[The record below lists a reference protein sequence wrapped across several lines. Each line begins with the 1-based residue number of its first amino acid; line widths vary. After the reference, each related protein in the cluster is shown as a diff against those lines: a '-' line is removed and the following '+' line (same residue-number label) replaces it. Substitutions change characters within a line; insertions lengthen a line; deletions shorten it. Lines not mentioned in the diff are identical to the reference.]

1 MSRPIPPL
9 NPLRTFEVAARHLS
23 FTRAA
28 EELFVT
34 AAAVSH
40 QIKTLEESLGV
51 VLFARHSKSLE
62 LTKAGAA
69 YLPGIQRAFK
79 QMAEATHQLHLRGN
93 PTTLKIN
100 VPPTFAVKWL
110 IPRMVRFLKE
120 HPEIDLKVST
130 SAKQVDFDREDF
142 NLAVRYGRGVYPGLH
157 AELCLPVEVF
167 PVCSPAL
174 LKGDHPLLV
183 PDDLKYHTLLHDDS
197 VYTDSSNPDWAMWLR
212 HAGVDGVDPT
222 RGPSFWPSHLVINA
236 AIDGLGVAL
245 AKKNWVE
252 KDLEEGRLMRPFD
265 ISLPVEFSY
274 FLVYPESSTG
284 DRLIT
289 TFVDWVRS
297 EVARDNEARAQAA
310 PPPTAP

>member
-51 VLFARHSKSLE
+51 VLFVRQPKSLE
-62 LTKAGAA
+62 LTKAGEA

-93 PTTLKIN
+93 PSTLRIN

-110 IPRMVRFLKE
+110 IPRLVRFLKA
-120 HPEIDLKVST
+120 HPAIDVKVST
-130 SAKQVDFDREDF
+130 SAQSVDFDREGFD
-142 NLAVRYGRGVYPGLH
+142 LAVRYGRGVYPGLR

-167 PVCSPAL
+167 PVCSPVL
-174 LKGDHPLLV
+174 LQGEPPLRV
-183 PDDLKYHTLLHDDS
+183 PADLKHHTLLHDDS
-197 VYTDSSNPDWAMWLR
+197 TYTDVSNPNWAMWLD
-212 HAGVDGVDPT
+212 HAGVEGVDAT

-245 AKKNWVE
+245 AKRNWVE
-252 KDLEEGRLMRPFD
+252 RDIEEGRLVRPFD
-265 ISLPVEFSY
+265 LSLPVEFSY
-274 FLVYPESSTG
+274 FLVYPESRA
-284 DRLIT
+284 DDEMIA
-289 TFVDWVRS
+289 TFVDWVRG
-297 EVARDNEARAQAA
+297 EVAKDNAAR
-310 PPPTAP
+310 TRGGV

>member
-1 MSRPIPPL
+1 MPRPIPPL

-51 VLFARHSKSLE
+51 VLFVRQSKSLV
-62 LTKAGAA
+62 LTKAAEA

-79 QMAEATHQLHLRGN
+79 QMAEATQQLHLRGN

-110 IPRMVRFLKE
+110 IPRLVRFLKA
-120 HPEIDLKVST
+120 HPAIDVKVST
-130 SAKQVDFDREDF
+130 SAQTADFDREDF
-142 NLAVRYGRGVYPGLH
+142 DLAVRYGRGVYPGLH

-174 LKGDHPLLV
+174 LEGEHPLLL
-183 PDDLKYHTLLHDDS
+183 PGDLKHHTLLHDDS
-197 VYTDSSNPDWAMWLR
+197 VYTDVSNPNWAMWLR
-212 HAGVDGVDPT
+212 HAGVEGVDAT

-245 AKKNWVE
+245 AKKNWVG
-252 KDLEEGRLMRPFD
+252 KDLEEGRLVRPFA

-274 FLVYPESSTG
+274 FLVYPESRAD

-289 TFVDWVRS
+289 TFVDWVRR
-297 EVARDNEARAQAA
+297 EVAKD
-310 PPPTAP
+310 TAGPV

>member
-1 MSRPIPPL
+1 MSRQIPPL

-51 VLFARHSKSLE
+51 VLFVRQPKSLE
-62 LTKAGAA
+62 LTKAGEA

-93 PTTLKIN
+93 PSTLRIN

-110 IPRMVRFLKE
+110 IPRLIRFLKE
-120 HPEIDLKVST
+120 YPDIDVKVST
-130 SAKQVDFDREDF
+130 SAQSVDFDREGFD
-142 NLAVRYGRGVYPGLH
+142 LAVRYGRGVYPGLH

-167 PVCSPAL
+167 PVCGPAL
-174 LKGDHPLLV
+174 LKGEHPLLV
-183 PDDLKYHTLLHDDS
+183 PGDLKHHTLLHDDS
-197 VYTDSSNPDWAMWLR
+197 VYTDVSNPNWAMWLR
-212 HAGVDGVDPT
+212 HAGVEGVDAT

-252 KDLEEGRLMRPFD
+252 KVLEERRLVRPFD

-274 FLVYPESSTG
+274 FLVYPESRAD

-297 EVARDNEARAQAA
+297 EVAKDTAARAR
-310 PPPTAP
+310 PGPWLTVP

>member
-51 VLFARHSKSLE
+51 VLFVRQRKSLE
-62 LTKAGAA
+62 LTKAGEA

-93 PTTLKIN
+93 PSILRIN

-110 IPRMVRFLKE
+110 IPRLVRFLKA
-120 HPEIDLKVST
+120 HPAIDVKVST
-130 SAKQVDFDREDF
+130 SAQSVDFDREGFD
-142 NLAVRYGRGVYPGLH
+142 LAVRYGRGVYPGLR

-174 LKGDHPLLV
+174 LQGEHRLRV
-183 PDDLKYHTLLHDDS
+183 PADLKHHTLLHDDS
-197 VYTDSSNPDWAMWLR
+197 TYTDVSNPNWAMWLN
-212 HAGVDGVDPT
+212 HAGVEGVDAT
-222 RGPSFWPSHLVINA
+222 RGPSFSPSHLVINA

-245 AKKNWVE
+245 AKRNWVE
-252 KDLEEGRLMRPFD
+252 KDIEEGRLVRPFD

-274 FLVYPESSTG
+274 FLVYPESRA
-284 DRLIT
+284 DDQMIA
-289 TFVDWVRS
+289 TFVDWVRG
-297 EVARDNEARAQAA
+297 EVAKDKAARKRGSD
-310 PPPTAP
+310 

>member
-51 VLFARHSKSLE
+51 VLFVRQPKSLE
-62 LTKAGAA
+62 LTKAGEA

-93 PTTLKIN
+93 PSTLRIN

-110 IPRMVRFLKE
+110 IPRLVRFLKA
-120 HPEIDLKVST
+120 HPAIDVKVST
-130 SAKQVDFDREDF
+130 SAQSVDFDREGFD
-142 NLAVRYGRGVYPGLH
+142 LAVRYGRGVYPGLR

-174 LKGDHPLLV
+174 LQGEPPLRV
-183 PDDLKYHTLLHDDS
+183 PADLKHHTLLHDDS
-197 VYTDSSNPDWAMWLR
+197 TYTDVSNPNWAMWLD
-212 HAGVDGVDPT
+212 HAGVEGVDAT

-245 AKKNWVE
+245 AKRNWVE
-252 KDLEEGRLMRPFD
+252 RDIEEGRLVRPFD
-265 ISLPVEFSY
+265 LSLPVEFSY
-274 FLVYPESSTG
+274 FLVYPESRA
-284 DRLIT
+284 DDEMIA
-289 TFVDWVRS
+289 TFVDWVRG
-297 EVARDNEARAQAA
+297 EVAKDNAAR
-310 PPPTAP
+310 TRGGV

>member
-51 VLFARHSKSLE
+51 VLFVRQPKSLE
-62 LTKAGAA
+62 LTKAGEA

-93 PTTLKIN
+93 PSTLRIN

-110 IPRMVRFLKE
+110 IPRLVRFLKA
-120 HPEIDLKVST
+120 HPAIDVKVST
-130 SAKQVDFDREDF
+130 SAQSVDFDREGFD
-142 NLAVRYGRGVYPGLH
+142 LAVRYGRGVYPGLR

-167 PVCSPAL
+167 PVCSPVL
-174 LKGDHPLLV
+174 LQGEPPLRV
-183 PDDLKYHTLLHDDS
+183 PADLKHHTLLHDDS
-197 VYTDSSNPDWAMWLR
+197 TYTDVSNPNWAMWLD
-212 HAGVDGVDPT
+212 HAGVEGVDAT

-245 AKKNWVE
+245 AKRNWV
-252 KDLEEGRLMRPFD
+252 DRDIEEGRLVRPFD
-265 ISLPVEFSY
+265 LSLPVEFSY
-274 FLVYPESSTG
+274 FLVYPESRAE
-284 DRLIT
+284 DQMIA
-289 TFVDWVRS
+289 TFVDWVRG
-297 EVARDNEARAQAA
+297 EVAKDNAAR
-310 PPPTAP
+310 TRGGV

>member
-40 QIKTLEESLGV
+40 QIRTLEESLGV
-51 VLFARHSKSLE
+51 VLFVRQPKSLE
-62 LTKAGAA
+62 LTKAGEA

-93 PTTLKIN
+93 PSTLRIN

-110 IPRMVRFLKE
+110 IPRLVRFLKE
-120 HPEIDLKVST
+120 HPAIDVKVST
-130 SAKQVDFDREDF
+130 SAQSVDFDREGFD
-142 NLAVRYGRGVYPGLH
+142 LAVRYGRGVYPGLH

-174 LKGDHPLLV
+174 QQGEHPLRV
-183 PDDLKYHTLLHDDS
+183 PADLKHHTLLHDDS
-197 VYTDSSNPDWAMWLR
+197 TYTDVSNPNWAMWLR
-212 HAGVDGVDPT
+212 HAGVEGVDAT

-245 AKKNWVE
+245 AKRNWVE
-252 KDLEEGRLMRPFD
+252 KDIEEGRLVRLFD

-274 FLVYPESSTG
+274 FLVYPEARAD
-284 DRLIT
+284 DRMIA
-289 TFVDWVRS
+289 TFVDWVRD
-297 EVARDNEARAQAA
+297 EVARDQAA
-310 PPPTAP
+310 RRPTGR

>member
-1 MSRPIPPL
+1 MSRSLPPL
-9 NPLRTFEVAARHLS
+9 NPLKTFEAAARHLS

-51 VLFARHSKSLE
+51 QLFARQAKSLV
-62 LTKAGAA
+62 LTDAGSS

-93 PTTLKIN
+93 PTTLRIN
-100 VPPTFAVKWL
+100 IPPTFAVKWL
-110 IPRMVRFLKE
+110 IPRMDRFMKE

-142 NLAVRYGRGVYPGLH
+142 DLAVRYGRGVYPGLH

-174 LKGDHPLLV
+174 LDGAHPLRE
-183 PDDLKYHTLLHDDS
+183 PADLKHHTLLHDDS
-197 VYTDSSNPDWAMWLR
+197 VYTDVSNPDWAMWLE
-212 HAGVDGVDPT
+212 HAGVSGVDAK
-222 RGPSFWPSHLVINA
+222 RGPSFWPSYLVINA

-252 KDLEEGRLMRPFD
+252 QDLAQGRLVRPFD
-265 ISLPVEFSY
+265 VSLPVEFSY
-274 FLVYPESSTG
+274 YLVYPERRAE
-284 DRLIT
+284 DPLIAI
-289 TFVDWVRS
+289 FVHWVRS
-297 EVARDNEARAQAA
+297 EVARENAARAQAA
-310 PPPTAP
+310 TASICP

>member
-51 VLFARHSKSLE
+51 VLFVRQPKSLE
-62 LTKAGAA
+62 LTKAGEA

-93 PTTLKIN
+93 PSTLRIN

-110 IPRMVRFLKE
+110 IPRLVRFLKA
-120 HPEIDLKVST
+120 HPAIDVKVST
-130 SAKQVDFDREDF
+130 SAQSVDFDREGFD
-142 NLAVRYGRGVYPGLH
+142 LAVRYGRGVYPGLR

-174 LKGDHPLLV
+174 LQGEPPLRV
-183 PDDLKYHTLLHDDS
+183 PADLKHHTLLHDDS
-197 VYTDSSNPDWAMWLR
+197 TYTDVSNPNWAMWLD
-212 HAGVDGVDPT
+212 HAGVEGVDAT

-245 AKKNWVE
+245 AKRNWV
-252 KDLEEGRLMRPFD
+252 DRDIEEGRLVRPFD
-265 ISLPVEFSY
+265 LSLPVEFSY
-274 FLVYPESSTG
+274 FLVYPESRA
-284 DRLIT
+284 DDQMIA
-289 TFVDWVRS
+289 TFVDWVRG
-297 EVARDNEARAQAA
+297 EVAKDNAAR
-310 PPPTAP
+310 TRGGV